1 MSYYDPI
8 LDHAPSVQGV
18 VGYESLVFY
27 DQAHQT
33 ADEHSLSDEG
43 EQDVPADAEVSTS
56 DGD

>member
-8 LDHAPSVQGV
+8 LDDAPCGDEVL
-18 VGYESLVFY
+18 GYESLVFY

-56 DGD
+56 DGN